1 LVDIWKKVSFESREM
16 LMISCQIKTIKQLTN
31 PKEKAM
37 LYTGI
42 DLHRRVIAL
51 CTVNESGTVLARSR
65 IKTDPEAIL
74 TYFHQWSEPH
84 RAVVES
90 TSGWYW
96 FCDLLHTAGI
106 DIILAHAKY
115 LKAISYAKVKTD
127 AVDAHTLAQLLRM
140 GFIPEAYQLPME
152 YRALRDLL
160 RQRMV
165 MEHKRT
171 NIIQRVASILA
182 QFNIAPVPVS
192 PSTPAFARFLESCS
206 LPEEYRM
213 VLSLY
218 HEECLQTTNHRKEL
232 EKYFKSR
239 LRKTPTVQLLMSIP
253 GIGDISGSIIA
264 METGNIHRF
273 ADAKHYCSYC
283 RLVPGAKDSGGK
295 YSHRSGSKDGN
306 QYLKY
311 AFTEVAI
318 KAMMYYPEIKQFAEH
333 VAKRANKTIARTVV
347 AKELA
352 KCVYYVLTHQE
363 EFKTFKGIQI
373 TKLRDWPRARKPVR
387 LTGAESPIG

>member
-1 LVDIWKKVSFESREM
+1 
-16 LMISCQIKTIKQLTN
+16 MISCQMKTIKQLTN

-42 DLHRRVIAL
+42 DLHRRIIAL
-51 CTVNESGTVLARSR
+51 CTVNDGGTVIARTK
-65 IKTDPEAIL
+65 IKTDPQAIL
-74 TYFHQWSEPH
+74 TYFHQWPEPH

-90 TSGWYW
+90 TTGWYW
-96 FCDLLHTAGI
+96 FCDLLHSAGI

-140 GFIPEAYQLPME
+140 GFVPEAHQLPIE
-152 YRALRDLL
+152 YRPLRDLL

-192 PSTPAFARFLESCS
+192 PYKPAFAQFLESLS

-213 VLSLY
+213 TLSFY
-218 HEECLQTTNHRKEL
+218 HQQCLQTTNHRKEL
-232 EKYFKSR
+232 EKYFESR

-264 METGNIHRF
+264 METGDIHRF
-273 ADAKHYCSYC
+273 ADAKHYSSYC
-283 RLVPGAKDSGGK
+283 RLAPGAKDSGGK

-306 QYLKY
+306 EYLKY

-318 KAMMYYPEIKQFAEH
+318 KAMMFYPEIKQFAQRVEH
-333 VAKRANKTIARTVV
+333 RSNKTIARTVV

-352 KCVYYVLTHQE
+352 KCAYYVLAKQE
-363 EFKTFKGIQI
+363 EFKTFKGIKI
-373 TKLRDWPRARKPVR
+373 DKLRDWPRARKPVR
-387 LTGAESPIG
+387 LTGDAPISPIG